1 MKKVEETLVEEVTGV
16 QTVTAEE
23 LTSLNEKINAM
34 NKLQI
39 QIGGL
44 EAHKHDMLTAL
55 SGLNTGMQ
63 GIQKGLEA
71 KYGAVNIDLATGEIT
86 YVSDNQEN

>member
-1 MKKVEETLVEEVTGV
+1 MKKVEETTGV
-16 QTVTAEE
+16 EKVTTEE
-23 LTSLNEKINAM
+23 LNALNEKINAM

-44 EAHKHDMLTAL
+44 EAHKHDMLNAL
-55 SGLNTGMQ
+55 STLNVEMQ
-63 GIQKGLEA
+63 GLQKGLEA
-71 KYGAVNIDLATGEIT
+71 KYGSVNIDLATGEIT

>member
-1 MKKVEETLVEEVTGV
+1 MKKVEETTGV
-16 QTVTAEE
+16 EKVTTEE
-23 LTSLNEKINAM
+23 LAALNEKINAM
-34 NKLQI
+34 NKLQV

-44 EAHKHDMLTAL
+44 EAHKHDMLNAL
-55 SGLNTGMQ
+55 STLNVEMQ
-63 GIQKGLEA
+63 GIQKSLEA

>member
-1 MKKVEETLVEEVTGV
+1 MKKVEETTGV
-16 QTVTAEE
+16 EKVTTEE
-23 LTSLNEKINAM
+23 LNALNEKINAM

-44 EAHKHDMLTAL
+44 EAHKHDMLNAL
-55 SGLNTGMQ
+55 STLNVEMQ
-63 GIQKGLEA
+63 GIQKDLEA

>member
-1 MKKVEETLVEEVTGV
+1 MKKVKETEIEK
-16 QTVTAEE
+16 VTAEE
-23 LTSLNEKINAM
+23 LTALNEKINAM

-55 SGLNTGMQ
+55 STLNIEMQ
-63 GIQKGLEA
+63 GLQKGLEA
-71 KYGAVNIDLATGEIT
+71 KYGSVNIDLATGEIT

>member
-1 MKKVEETLVEEVTGV
+1 MKKVEETTGV
-16 QTVTAEE
+16 EKVTAEE
-23 LTSLNEKINAM
+23 LTALNEKINAM

-55 SGLNTGMQ
+55 STINTDMQ
-63 GIQKGLEA
+63 VLQKELEA
-71 KYGAVNIDLATGEIT
+71 KYGSVNIDLATGEIT

>member
-1 MKKVEETLVEEVTGV
+1 MKKVEETTGV
-16 QTVTAEE
+16 EKVTAEE
-23 LTSLNEKINAM
+23 LTALNEKINAM

-55 SGLNTGMQ
+55 STINTDMQ
-63 GIQKGLEA
+63 GLQKALEA
-71 KYGAVNIDLATGEIT
+71 KYGSVNIDLATGEIT

>member
-1 MKKVEETLVEEVTGV
+1 MKKVKETGV
-16 QTVTAEE
+16 EKVTAEE
-23 LTSLNEKINAM
+23 LTALNEKINAM

-44 EAHKHDMLTAL
+44 EAHKYDMLTAL
-55 SGLNTGMQ
+55 STLNIEMQ

>member
-1 MKKVEETLVEEVTGV
+1 MKKTEETTGVEKVTVEELN
-16 QTVTAEE
+16 A
-23 LTSLNEKINAM
+23 LNEKINAM

-44 EAHKHDMLTAL
+44 EAHKYDMLMAL
-55 SGLNTGMQ
+55 SGLNAGMQ
-63 GIQKGLEA
+63 AIQKELET
-71 KYGAVNIDLATGEIT
+71 KYGTINIDLATGEIT

>member
-1 MKKVEETLVEEVTGV
+1 MKKVEETGVEK
-16 QTVTAEE
+16 VTAEE
-23 LTSLNEKINAM
+23 LTALNEKINAM

-55 SGLNTGMQ
+55 STLNIEMQ
-63 GIQKGLEA
+63 GIQKDLEA
-71 KYGAVNIDLATGEIT
+71 KYGSVNIDLATGEIT

>member
-1 MKKVEETLVEEVTGV
+1 MKKVEETTGV
-16 QTVTAEE
+16 EKVTTEE
-23 LTSLNEKINAM
+23 LNALNEKINAM
-34 NKLQI
+34 NKLQV

-44 EAHKHDMLTAL
+44 EAHKHDMLNAL
-55 SGLNTGMQ
+55 STLNVEMQ
-63 GIQKGLEA
+63 GIQKDLEA

>member
-1 MKKVEETLVEEVTGV
+1 MKKVEETTGV
-16 QTVTAEE
+16 EKVTTEE
-23 LTSLNEKINAM
+23 LNALNEKINAM

-44 EAHKHDMLTAL
+44 EAHKHDMLNAL
-55 SGLNTGMQ
+55 STLNIEMQ
-63 GIQKGLEA
+63 GIQKDLEA

>member
-1 MKKVEETLVEEVTGV
+1 MKKVEETGVEK
-16 QTVTAEE
+16 VTAEE
-23 LTSLNEKINAM
+23 LTALNEKINAM

-44 EAHKHDMLTAL
+44 EAHKHDMLTTL
-55 SGLNTGMQ
+55 STLNIEMQ

>member
-1 MKKVEETLVEEVTGV
+1 MKKVKETEIEK
-16 QTVTAEE
+16 VTAEE
-23 LTSLNEKINAM
+23 LTALNEKINTM

-55 SGLNTGMQ
+55 STLNTEMQ
-63 GIQKGLEA
+63 GLQKGLEA
-71 KYGAVNIDLATGEIT
+71 KYGSVNIDLATGEIT

>member
-1 MKKVEETLVEEVTGV
+1 MKKVEETGVEK
-16 QTVTAEE
+16 VTAEE
-23 LTSLNEKINAM
+23 LTALNEKINAM

-55 SGLNTGMQ
+55 STLNIEMQ
-63 GIQKGLEA
+63 GIQKDLEA
-71 KYGAVNIDLATGEIT
+71 KYGSVNIDYA
-86 YVSDNQEN
+86 NQRSFFIKRKHIF

>member
-1 MKKVEETLVEEVTGV
+1 MKKAEETTEVEKVT
-16 QTVTAEE
+16 TEE
-23 LTSLNEKINAM
+23 LAALNEKINAM
-34 NKLQI
+34 NKLQV

-44 EAHKHDMLTAL
+44 EAHKHDMLNAL
-55 SGLNTGMQ
+55 STLNVEMQ

>member
-1 MKKVEETLVEEVTGV
+1 MKKVEETTGV
-16 QTVTAEE
+16 EKVTAEE
-23 LTSLNEKINAM
+23 LTALNEKINAM

-55 SGLNTGMQ
+55 STINTDMQ
-63 GIQKGLEA
+63 RLQKELEA
-71 KYGAVNIDLATGEIT
+71 KYGSVNIDLATGEIT

>member
-1 MKKVEETLVEEVTGV
+1 MKKVEETTGV
-16 QTVTAEE
+16 EKVTAEE
-23 LTSLNEKINAM
+23 LTALNEKINAM

-55 SGLNTGMQ
+55 STINTDMQ
-63 GIQKGLEA
+63 GLQKELEA
-71 KYGAVNIDLATGEIT
+71 KYGSVNIDLATGEIT

>member
-1 MKKVEETLVEEVTGV
+1 MKKVQEIEDANIEKVT
-16 QTVTAEE
+16 TEE
-23 LTSLNEKINAM
+23 LASLNEKINAM
-34 NKLQI
+34 NKLQV

-55 SGLNTGMQ
+55 STLNIQMQ
-63 GIQKGLEA
+63 GIQKELEA

-86 YVSDNQEN
+86 YVSDNKKN

>member
-1 MKKVEETLVEEVTGV
+1 MKKVKETTGV
-16 QTVTAEE
+16 EKVTTEE
-23 LTSLNEKINAM
+23 LNALNEKINAM

-44 EAHKHDMLTAL
+44 EAHKHDMLNAL
-55 SGLNTGMQ
+55 STLNVEMQ
-63 GIQKGLEA
+63 GIQKDLEA